1 MSQTIEIQVC
11 EMHEHELGDDS
22 QPNFIGDGS
31 CIIALRGTCQKCG
44 FDVNMSYEGM
54 CALYELSVNGINVL
68 TQYNNWKTTK
78 IIHKRTR

>member
-31 CIIALRGTCQKCG
+31 CIIALTGTCQKCG
-44 FDVNMSYEGM
+44 FDVNMWYKGM
-54 CALYELSVNGINVL
+54 DAFYELSVNNIVVL
-68 TQYNNWKTTK
+68 TQHTPT
-78 IIHKRTR
+78 KRTR